1 MLADNYASC
10 SRNKITAHISIQFLF
25 ASVITTINRR
35 HAFERAQAL
44 HFGQLSGYFTNDN
57 KLTPMGR
64 QVAQYLKD
72 GLAA

>member
-1 MLADNYASC
+1 MIIKLTD
-10 SRNKITAHISIQFLF
+10 FGF
-25 ASVITTINRR
+25 A
-35 HAFERAQAL
+35 Q
-44 HFGQLSGYFTNDN
+44 YFTNDK